1 KFSRKRD
8 EAKHK
13 LYRSSNGAP
22 DTLALM
28 GTSVPLEPEK
38 RLGKFMLRKI
48 RGGLQQRFGR
58 NIDIMQQTEHLKS
71 ERIEEIIEQA

>member
-1 KFSRKRD
+1 
-8 EAKHK
+8 
-13 LYRSSNGAP
+13 
-22 DTLALM
+22 
-28 GTSVPLEPEK
+28 
-38 RLGKFMLRKI
+38 MLRKI